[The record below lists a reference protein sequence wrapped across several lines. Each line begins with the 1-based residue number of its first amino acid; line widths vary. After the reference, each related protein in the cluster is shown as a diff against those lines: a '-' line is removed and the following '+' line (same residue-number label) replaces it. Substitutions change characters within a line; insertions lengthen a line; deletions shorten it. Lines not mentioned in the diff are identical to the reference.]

1 MRDIKPTGNIR
12 KVPSH
17 KHSDTLPPE
26 AAELLHTHA
35 KKAKKRR
42 FTGSKV
48 SITNVHVPRQSVAKR
63 SESRPLFASVPT
75 NTKKRRAR
83 RMSMSLGGKERTIAL
98 GLLGALLVMGGIAAL
113 IFLPT
118 ASIALTIQTAP
129 LLVDQK
135 LTIATNP
142 SAIPNAIPGSVFTQ
156 QVDVQGSS
164 PVTSTEVV
172 GNKATGKVQLI
183 NKTFDEQKIK
193 ERSRLVTKEGTL
205 FYMKGSATIPAASP
219 SGVTSVIVDVE
230 AAEAGEQGNI
240 SAQRLD
246 FAALDSSAQS
256 LVYGQSLDTFT
267 GGSGETV
274 SVVKEADIEQAKAA
288 AASEA
293 RLQVEQAAQ
302 SQLQKGWLL
311 LDESWDVALSQ
322 FTPSSAVGDRV
333 ESIPYTAQ
341 ATVRV
346 MAFREDAMN
355 AAVEQALTSQ
365 LTEDYMLFPGPI
377 SYTKSVDTSNWDAGQ
392 VSMTARVT
400 HTTIPSFSIATL
412 KEKLAGRK
420 EEEAKNYLTGL
431 PGVQNASV
439 TLWPFWVQRVP
450 EIQKR
455 IDIQLASDREL

>member
-12 KVPSH
+12 KVPPH
-17 KHSDTLPPE
+17 KDPEKLPPE
-26 AAELLHTHA
+26 AERHLQKHAEKTS
-35 KKAKKRR
+35 KRR

-48 SITNVHVPRQSVAKR
+48 SIANVHVPKQVVAEKT
-63 SESRPLFASVPT
+63 EHRPLFASVPT
-75 NTKKRRAR
+75 NTQKHAKKKRIY
-83 RMSMSLGGKERTIAL
+83 MSLGGKERTIIL
-98 GLLGALLVMGGIAAL
+98 SLLGALALMGGIAAF

-135 LTIATNP
+135 LTIASNN
-142 SAIPNAIPGSVFTQ
+142 AAVPNAIPGSIFTQ

-172 GNKATGKVQLI
+172 GAKATGKVQLI

-193 ERSRLVTKEGTL
+193 EKSRLVTKEGVL
-205 FYMKGSATIPAASP
+205 FYMVGSATIPEASP
-219 SGVTSVIVDVE
+219 SGVSSITVDVE

-240 SAQRLD
+240 AAHRLN

-256 LVYGQSLDTFT
+256 LVYGQSVDTFT

-274 SVVKEADIEQAKAA
+274 AVIKETDIEQAKAA
-288 AASEA
+288 ASSQA

-311 LDESWDVALSQ
+311 LDESWHVALSS
-322 FTPSSAVGDRV
+322 FTPTGAVGERIDA
-333 ESIPYTAQ
+333 IPYTAKG
-341 ATVRV
+341 TVHV

-355 AAVEQALTSQ
+355 AALQQALTSQ
-365 LTEDYMLFPGPI
+365 LTEDFMLFPGPI
-377 SYTKSVDTSNWDAGQ
+377 SYTKSVEKADWDAGP
-392 VSMTARVT
+392 VRLTTRVT
-400 HTTIPSFSIATL
+400 HTTIPTFSLETL
-412 KEKLAGRK
+412 KDKLAGRK
-420 EEEAKNYLTGL
+420 QDEAQSYLTGL
-431 PGVQNASV
+431 PGVQNASIE
-439 TLWPFWVQRVP
+439 LWPFWVQRVP

-455 IDIQLASDREL
+455 IDIQLSSDR